1 MITTFFIWFAGL
13 IGIAKVIQYINK
25 KKALSL
31 ELAFAYGSLIS
42 ATDPVSVIGALKL
55 LNIDKMLNILIFG
68 ESILNDAVALICF

>member
-1 MITTFFIWFAGL
+1 MVCWLDWDCKSNTID
-13 IGIAKVIQYINK
+13 NK
-25 KKALSL
+25 IKALSL